1 MKMILNSEVKVIEE
15 VMFGD
20 ISHQFPSICYFQIRK
35 LKKTSAEKGISQAG
49 RLDQ

>member
-1 MKMILNSEVKVIEE
+1 MKMILNSEVKVIVE

-35 LKKTSAEKGISQAG
+35 LKRPKPKREFPKQEG
-49 RLDQ
+49 